1 MSRINTSVNIA
12 GITFKNPV
20 MPASGTFGSGQEYS
34 EFVDLDQL
42 GAVVTKGVSCH
53 PWEGN
58 PAPRIMET
66 SSGMINA
73 VGLQNPGIDVFI
85 KRDIPFLKK
94 FDTKIIV
101 NVCGN
106 TVEDYLKAV
115 ERLAGQEID
124 MLEVNISCPN
134 VEHGGMAFGQE
145 PEMVEHITKEVKR
158 IAAQPVCMKLTP
170 NVTDITEI
178 AKAAESGGA
187 DALSL
192 INTITGMRI
201 DVKKRTFSV
210 ANKTGGLSGPAIK
223 PVALRMVWQVCRTV
237 RIPVIGMGG
246 IQTAEDAL
254 EFIMA
259 GASGIAVGTANFR
272 NPRAMPE
279 IIAGLEKYME
289 ENGIGDL
296 EEVRGIVG

>member
-1 MSRINTSVNIA
+1 MSSINTSVNIA

-20 MPASGTFGSGQEYS
+20 MPASGTFGSGQKYS
-34 EFVDLDQL
+34 EFVDLNQL

-106 TVEDYLKAV
+106 TVEDYLKVV

-145 PEMVEHITKEVKR
+145 SGMVEHITKEVKR
-158 IAAQPVCMKLTP
+158 IAAQPVSMKLTP

-201 DVKKRTFSV
+201 DVKKRMFSV

-223 PVALRMVWQVCRTV
+223 PVALRMVWQVCRAV

-296 EEVRGIVG
+296 EEIRGIVG